1 MRKLLMILYCLAL
14 CMQGLAIGEGIAT
27 DLSEVEYG
35 EIASALTEETVPD
48 LGETVLWTDEMAMDE
63 REAAPEVM
71 AAESSE
77 SAYVPKTVP
86 VEISPATFPDADFRD
101 YVYDNYDLDGDGM
114 LSEYEINEAT
124 SLSIG
129 YVSSLEGIRYLN
141 RLQYIDIYQ
150 IDFEGAT
157 LDLSGMTSLIS
168 ADFYKC
174 WGGTLNFSGCS
185 SLTQLSVYYCGCD
198 LNISDCVALYWLN
211 CGLNG
216 CTIDISD
223 CPFLIKAVRDGKRT
237 DAVEGEDRV
246 DYRPVTYQYGE
257 YTLYVDEQAAIV
269 TSKHMPTGVSLNK
282 KGTVKLK
289 LGKTLRLTAKI
300 KPETAASI
308 LKWKSSDKSVAE
320 VSSGG
325 IVTPKKP
332 GKTTITVKT
341 SNGKKAKV
349 KIEVPR
355 IKPKKVEITKG
366 AKATMCVGDKLQL
379 KTKLSPAGAS
389 SKLTWST
396 SNVKVATVSD
406 KGLVKGKKTGTAT
419 ITVKTENG
427 KKATIKITVKKKVVD
442 LADFYGQDIYAVGKK
457 LGISVKKKRIP
468 GDEPGSTIDM
478 LYCENSSMSLSGF
491 YSYGIVEYIDL
502 KKGTDYSVCGVKIGS
517 DFEKACDKARKFV
530 YGLNHS
536 YVDEYDYGGDDFF
549 ISVGLNAPYNS
560 DMISQ
565 IFMRISQKNGKVS
578 RVYMDIGGA

>member
-63 REAAPEVM
+63 RGAAPEVM

-157 LDLSGMTSLIS
+157 LDLSGMTSLTC

-174 WGGTLNFSGCS
+174 YGGTLNFSGCS

-257 YTLYVDEQAAIV
+257 YTLYVDEPTSCDCHEQAHADRRF
-269 TSKHMPTGVSLNK
+269 SEQEGHREAEAGQD
-282 KGTVKLK
+282 
-289 LGKTLRLTAKI
+289 
-300 KPETAASI
+300 AASHGKDQARNRRFDI
-308 LKWKSSDKSVAE
+308 EMEVVGQIGGGGFLRRHSDSE
-320 VSSGG
+320 
-325 IVTPKKP
+325 
-332 GKTTITVKT
+332 
-341 SNGKKAKV
+341 
-349 KIEVPR
+349 E
-355 IKPKKVEITKG
+355 
-366 AKATMCVGDKLQL
+366 
-379 KTKLSPAGAS
+379 
-389 SKLTWST
+389 TWQ
-396 SNVKVATVSD
+396 D
-406 KGLVKGKKTGTAT
+406 H
-419 ITVKTENG
+419 
-427 KKATIKITVKKKVVD
+427 D
-442 LADFYGQDIYAVGKK
+442 HGQDVERQK
-457 LGISVKKKRIP
+457 
-468 GDEPGSTIDM
+468 DEGQDRGSQDQAQ
-478 LYCENSSMSLSGF
+478 E
-491 YSYGIVEYIDL
+491 
-502 KKGTDYSVCGVKIGS
+502 
-517 DFEKACDKARKFV
+517 
-530 YGLNHS
+530 
-536 YVDEYDYGGDDFF
+536 GGDNERREGDD
-549 ISVGLNAPYNS
+549 VRRG
-560 DMISQ
+560 
-565 IFMRISQKNGKVS
+565 
-578 RVYMDIGGA
+578 